1 MFIEGLKEKKEKYN
15 FTCKM
20 ISEASGVPMST
31 VLKVFSGVN
40 ENPRNSTL
48 QKLSKGMTLLERQ
61 MRYASYYG
69 ALTEMSKSK
78 EGIKMSE
85 DISIEE
91 FEKRL
96 NLDEVHDGAAAYQ
109 VSARNKTVDD
119 FMALPEGTMI
129 ELIDGQFYDMAA
141 PSTRHQKIAGRLFF
155 LLMRF
160 VDANG
165 GKCLPMI
172 APTAVRLDRDNK
184 TMVLPDVLVC
194 CNSDQIKKNW
204 IDGAPD
210 LIVEILSPSNWYNDV
225 KRKLDKYKN
234 AGVREYWIITPE
246 QRVVWVYIFEEGD
259 IYKEYTF
266 EDKIPVRIWNDKC
279 VIDFKEISEYI

>member
-1 MFIEGLKEKKEKYN
+1 MFIEELKEKKEKYN

-61 MRYASYYG
+61 MRYVGYYD

-78 EGIKMSE
+78 EGKKMSE

-91 FEKRL
+91 FKKRL
-96 NLDEVHDGAAAYQ
+96 SLDEVHDGAAAYQ
-109 VSARNKTVDD
+109 VNARNKTIDD

-141 PSTRHQKIAGRLFF
+141 PSIKHQDIAGEIHYQFKY
-155 LLMRF
+155 F
-160 VDANG
+160 VKKNG
-165 GKCLPMI
+165 GNCRPMI

-194 CNSDQIKKNW
+194 CNRDQIKKNW

-210 LIVEILSPSNWYNDV
+210 LIVEVLSPSNWYNDV

-234 AGVREYWIITPE
+234 AGVREYWIINPE
-246 QRVVWVYIFEEGD
+246 QRVVWVYFFEEGD
-259 IYKEYTF
+259 TYKEYTF

-279 VIDFKEISEYI
+279 VIDFKEISECI

>member
-1 MFIEGLKEKKEKYN
+1 MALAGIGEGLAAAGAGY
-15 FTCKM
+15 
-20 ISEASGVPMST
+20 ST
-31 VLKVFSGVN
+31 STTHT
-40 ENPRNSTL
+40 NSTYNGY
-48 QKLSKGMTLLERQ
+48 SNSYGNS
-61 MRYASYYG
+61 YAYGSGGYAYGSYNGYG
-69 ALTEMSKSK
+69 SYHGNSSTTS
-78 EGIKMSE
+78 
-85 DISIEE
+85 
-91 FEKRL
+91 RTTTY
-96 NLDEVHDGAAAYQ
+96 DGAAAYQ

-210 LIVEILSPSNWYNDV
+210 FMVEILSPSNWYNDV

-234 AGVREYWIITPE
+234 AGVREYWIINPE
-246 QRVVWVYIFEEGD
+246 QRVVWVYTFEEGD